1 MSCDKSFI
9 AIPWILTAGTVGF
22 WRLSLPYRV
31 FKRISETGKGRE
43 MADKTKESKWFKVA
57 TAGPTVDGREIKE
70 QWLIDMAETYDMDE
84 YTASIFQDHIG
95 WFGNYGQVTAVK
107 MEKDAKG
114 RLCLFAQIKANKMLL
129 ALNKAGQKLFT
140 SIRVI
145 EDFAA
150 TGKAYLM
157 HLAITDEPASLGT
170 EQLSFSQN
178 GEHSQIFANED
189 GVELDFNAPQTDEE
203 LVAEIQKRPN
213 FLQRFFS
220 KQTSPTQDDE
230 PMTDAEKAA
239 FKKLQDELAEFKTKL
254 EALTTEDGAAGD
266 EAPHEFAVEITAL
279 KEKITALENEKK
291 AFAAQAETLNTLV
304 ENFGKLEGS
313 FTEAMKDKTEVPPK
327 SKGESET
334 SFEIV

>member
-1 MSCDKSFI
+1 
-9 AIPWILTAGTVGF
+9 
-22 WRLSLPYRV
+22 
-31 FKRISETGKGRE
+31 
-43 MADKTKESKWFKVA
+43 MADKSKWFKVA
-57 TAGPTVDGREIKE
+57 TSGPTVDGREIKE
-70 QWLIDMAETYDMDE
+70 QWVKDMAETYDVDE
-84 YTASIFQDHIG
+84 YTASIFQDHYG
-95 WFGNYGQVTAVK
+95 WYGNYGQVVAVK
-107 MEKDAKG
+107 AEKDAKG

-189 GVELDFNAPQTDEE
+189 GIELDFVSPQTDEE
-203 LVAEIQKRPN
+203 LAAEIEKRPN

-220 KQTSPTQDDE
+220 KQTSPKQIPEERDE

-239 FKKLQDELAEFKTKL
+239 FDKLQNQVNEFKTQLATLTAKDTPEDDAPADYAEQI
-254 EALTTEDGAAGD
+254 EALESKIATLED
-266 EAPHEFAVEITAL
+266 
-279 KEKITALENEKK
+279 EKK
-291 AFAAQAETLNTLV
+291 AFATQAETLKTLG
-304 ENFGKLEGS
+304 ENFTKLES
-313 FTEAMKDKTEVPPK
+313 DFAMAMKDKTETPPA
-327 SKGESET
+327 STGETET
-334 SFEIV
+334 NFEIV